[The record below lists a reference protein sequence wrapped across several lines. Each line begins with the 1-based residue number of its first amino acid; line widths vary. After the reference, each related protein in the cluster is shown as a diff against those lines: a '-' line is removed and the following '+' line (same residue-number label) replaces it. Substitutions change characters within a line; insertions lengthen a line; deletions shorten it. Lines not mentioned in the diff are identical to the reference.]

1 MTTRSTSS
9 DTPSTAGPAAAGGP
23 SARRLIALEGM
34 PGAGKTTLAAALTGL
49 GHHVLGEYTAHA
61 PPPAPT
67 TPRCGGP
74 AAASA
79 PETVP
84 LAEHPAV
91 HDDDAHQANWLR
103 KAAQA
108 AHALRTV
115 DGPVF
120 VDRDW
125 LSSLA
130 YAYSIADTDHGR
142 LLRQRGIWAREN
154 LAGGRLLLADFYVVF
169 QLGVTPSLRR
179 RTGTLRGAHPWSHPR
194 ALKRLQTFYQA
205 PTQIIRR
212 LDPVLGAQLR
222 QATWRS
228 LPGIASTSH
237 ALQCVL
243 DYVLP
248 ARPEEQDGT

>member
-9 DTPSTAGPAAAGGP
+9 ETPSTAGG
-23 SARRLIALEGM
+23 SSVRRLIALEGM

-49 GHHVLGEYTAHA
+49 GHHVLGEYTAQS
-61 PPPAPT
+61 PTTAPT
-67 TPRCGGP
+67 ASRPGGP
-74 AAASA
+74 AAVSA

-108 AHALRTV
+108 AHALRTA

-130 YAYSIADTDHGR
+130 YAYSVADTDHGR

-154 LAGGRLLLADFYVVF
+154 LASGRLLLADVYVVF
-169 QLGVTPSLRR
+169 HLGVTPSLRR
-179 RTGTLRGAHPWSHPR
+179 RAGALRAAHPWSHPR
-194 ALKRLQTFYQA
+194 ALRRLQTFYQA
-205 PTQIIRR
+205 PTQIIGR
-212 LDPVLGAQLR
+212 LDPMLAAQLR
-222 QATWRS
+222 RARWRS
-228 LPGIASTSH
+228 LPGTASTSH

-248 ARPEEQDGT
+248 TQPEEQDGTR